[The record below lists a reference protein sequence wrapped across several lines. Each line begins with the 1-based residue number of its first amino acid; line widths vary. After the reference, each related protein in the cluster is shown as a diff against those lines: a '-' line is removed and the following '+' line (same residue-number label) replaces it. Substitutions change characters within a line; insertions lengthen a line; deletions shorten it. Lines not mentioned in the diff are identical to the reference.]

1 MTATDN
7 DAGENARV
15 TYYINSDTETQFAV
29 DAETGA
35 ITTTEQLNCQRI
47 SCPQSVSSC
56 NKSCVF
62 TVFARDHGSPRQDGR
77 TYVTVNLLDA
87 NDHDP
92 IIRFRY
98 FPATADFATVD
109 ENAQNGS
116 VVAAVSVIDHD
127 EGANGETTVEIK
139 AGNELVHFR
148 LEETPSFH
156 IVRVNG
162 VLDREKISKY
172 NLTIVATDSG
182 TPARKALAFLI
193 IHVNDVND
201 HEPIFEKSEYSAV
214 LSELVPVGSYV
225 AGITATDE
233 DTGINSNIFYAI
245 VSGNE
250 QQWFDIDTVSG
261 LITTQGQLDREQQDS
276 VELRISA
283 RDGGPNPRWAYTHI
297 KITILDEN
305 DEEPQ
310 FVGQQK
316 LANQV
321 VNLSENTPP
330 NTLVAL
336 LTAVDH
342 DQGTNGSVSYM
353 FDSEMDQRYPG
364 IFAID
369 ASTGRV
375 TTRTKLDREVI
386 AEYEIKVVTR
396 DQGNPPLS
404 STATIVLRVID
415 ANDNSPEFYP
425 QQYLVSVA
433 ETLQV
438 GHVSPHFRY
447 SFSM

>member
-15 TYYINSDTETQFAV
+15 TYYISDTETQFAV
-29 DAETGA
+29 DSETGV
-35 ITTTEQLNCQRI
+35 ITTTEQLNCQR
-47 SCPQSVSSC
+47 SCPQLVSC

-116 VVAAVSVIDHD
+116 VVAAVSVIDFD

-182 TPARKALAFLI
+182 TPARKAMAFLI

-214 LSELVPVGSYV
+214 LSELVPIGSYV

-245 VSGNE
+245 VSGND
-250 QQWFDIDTVSG
+250 QQWFEIDMVSG
-261 LITTQGQLDREQQDS
+261 LITTQAQLDREQQDS

-305 DEEPQ
+305 DEHPQ
-310 FVGQQK
+310 FVQQSLK
-316 LANQV
+316 Q

-386 AEYEIKVVTR
+386 PEYEIKVVAR

-404 STATIVLRVID
+404 STATIILRVLD

-425 QQYLVSVA
+425 QQYLVAVS

-438 GHVSPHFRY
+438 GEVSLNLFHFTLC
-447 SFSM
+447 

>member
-1 MTATDN
+1 
-7 DAGENARV
+7 
-15 TYYINSDTETQFAV
+15 
-29 DAETGA
+29 
-35 ITTTEQLNCQRI
+35 
-47 SCPQSVSSC
+47 
-56 NKSCVF
+56 
-62 TVFARDHGSPRQDGR
+62 
-77 TYVTVNLLDA
+77 
-87 NDHDP
+87 
-92 IIRFRY
+92 
-98 FPATADFATVD
+98 
-109 ENAQNGS
+109 
-116 VVAAVSVIDHD
+116 VAAVSVIDFD

-182 TPARKALAFLI
+182 SPTRKALAFLI

-214 LSELVPVGSYV
+214 LSELVSVGSYV

-245 VSGNE
+245 VSGND
-250 QQWFDIDTVSG
+250 QQWFDIDMVSG
-261 LITTQGQLDREQQDS
+261 LITTHHQLDREQQDT

-305 DEEPQ
+305 DEHPQ
-310 FVGQQK
+310 FVQQSLK
-316 LANQV
+316 Q

-386 AEYEIKVVTR
+386 PEYEIKVVAR

-404 STATIVLRVID
+404 STATIVLRVLD

-425 QQYLVSVA
+425 QQYLVAVS

-438 GHVSPHFRY
+438 GEVSRALIFFLSVKIYKEPQV
-447 SFSM
+447 

>member
-369 ASTGRV
+369 ASTDRF
-375 TTRTKLDREVI
+375 TTRAKLDREVI
-386 AEYEIKVVTR
+386 AEYEIKVVAR

-433 ETLQV
+433 ETLHV
-438 GHVSPHFRY
+438 GHVSPYFRY